1 MIIKLGESVAG
12 LRKILIVEDDV
23 NIRDLYRSA
32 LVEADYA
39 VETAGNVDDL
49 YEKLVSYRPDCI
61 FLDIMLP
68 GTSGLEILKEL
79 RSNPARNS
87 LDAKIVMLTNLAQR
101 SVVENAMEH
110 GADGYVIKADILPKD
125 LNRVIASLEEEA

>member
-1 MIIKLGESVAG
+1 MVG

-32 LVEADYA
+32 LVEANFT
-39 VETAGNVDDL
+39 VETAGNVDEL
-49 YEKLVSYRPDCI
+49 YKKLLEYRPDCI

-79 RSNPARNS
+79 RTNGAHNS
-87 LDAKIVMLTNLAQR
+87 TEAKIVMLTNLAQR
-101 SVVENAMEH
+101 SVVENAMEN
-110 GADGYVIKADILPKD
+110 GADGYIIKADILPKD
-125 LNRVIASLEEEA
+125 LPKVIASLEEIA